1 MYAKLVKR
9 TNIGSVVF
17 FAAKILK
24 IYACCGFTEYY
35 MFFLSKVNIYSRIR
49 CELILNVGDLSVAF
63 ETWNFTL
70 RG

>member
-17 FAAKILK
+17 FATKILK

-35 MFFLSKVNIYSRIR
+35 MFFLSKVNIS
-49 CELILNVGDLSVAF
+49 D
-63 ETWNFTL
+63 
-70 RG
+70 